1 MTNKN
6 KVISIIVIC
15 YTLIFINYVFVFKGE
30 YNSETIFKIVFLVC
44 AASIT
49 ILSIYLLFIKKENN
63 QIPKPSLNKEAPVV
77 IPDKKKVFNSVKK
90 IKSTGIKKVFG
101 RPTSIYQSNKSKID
115 ERKKRQEQAKII
127 YEEKELQRLIALEEI
142 TKKRAQQSKIK
153 RVVKPI
159 RSIKDNGVEP
169 ATKKTIACVEKK
181 AVPKKTPALK
191 KTIVKT
197 KIKKRVNFST
207 LNIKTSTTKYP
218 IIRKPNQNSIIRT
231 FRFERNNRKGF
242 KEEEFYGAIKRHF
255 SKNFE
260 VIDNAMLAI
269 GTGTNPYEPDIAMV
283 SKSDKNIYIDIEIDE
298 PYAGVTRKLTHC
310 YPEDVNRDNYFVDRG
325 WFVIRFSEYQIH
337 HQIKEC
343 LFQIAKV
350 VSVIDANYKVGRLS
364 AYKSLIKEPNWDTS
378 KARFWESINYRE
390 SYLNHIF
397 KPYKEPENIIDTALT
412 AEEKAEERLVKP
424 QAYIPIAN
432 KTKPKATVEKK
443 IEVKPIRRPFVAPVK
458 KVLDSNNSSVAKL
471 IEMAVNKNYVIEMTY
486 TNRSEETSTR
496 KISQLKYTKE
506 FMNKGYAYKDHFAG
520 FCHNR
525 LEDRSFKISRI
536 EYMKI
541 LN

>member
-6 KVISIIVIC
+6 RVISIIVIC
-15 YTLIFINYVFVFKGE
+15 YTLIFVNYVFVFKGE
-30 YNSETIFKIVFLVC
+30 YNSEIIFKIVFLVC

-49 ILSIYLLFIKKENN
+49 IPSIYLLFFKKEVDNT
-63 QIPKPSLNKEAPVV
+63 PKPSIEKDDP
-77 IPDKKKVFNSVKK
+77 IKVLEKATNVFTTVK
-90 IKSTGIKKVFG
+90 
-101 RPTSIYQSNKSKID
+101 SNKSAAKATARPFKQTYKSRI
-115 ERKKRQEQAKII
+115 EQRNKRQEAARILK
-127 YEEKELQRLIALEEI
+127 EEKELDRLIALEEKQ
-142 TKKRAQQSKIK
+142 KKTAKESKNT
-153 RVVKPI
+153 RVVK
-159 RSIKDNGVEP
+159 GVKISKTKE
-169 ATKKTIACVEKK
+169 ASTKSTTKTARVKAKKTT
-181 AVPKKTPALK
+181 VPKKTETPKNNPIAAS
-191 KTIVKT
+191 
-197 KIKKRVNFST
+197 IKKRVNFST
-207 LNIKTSTTKYP
+207 YNVITSITQYP
-218 IIRKPNQNSIIRT
+218 IIRKPIQNSIIRS
-231 FRFERNNRKGF
+231 FRLERNNRKGF
-242 KEEEFYGAIKRHF
+242 KEEEFYDAIKRRF

-260 VIDNAMLAI
+260 IIDNAMLAI
-269 GTGTNPYEPDIAMV
+269 GTGTNPYEPDIVMV
-283 SKSDKNIYIDIEIDE
+283 SKGEKNIYIDIEIDE

-350 VSVIDANYKVGRLS
+350 VSAIDANYNVGRLS

-390 SYLNHIF
+390 SYLNHVF
-397 KPYKEPENIIDTALT
+397 KPYKEPKNIIDTALT
-412 AEEKAEERLVKP
+412 REEKSEERLVKP
-424 QAYIPIAN
+424 QAYIPIVK
-432 KTKPKATVEKK
+432 KTKPKASIEKK
-443 IEVKPIRRPFVAPVK
+443 IEVKPIRRPVVAPVK

-471 IEMAVNKNYVIEMTY
+471 IEMAVNKNYAIEMTY
-486 TNRSEETSTR
+486 TNWGEETSTR

-525 LEDRSFKISRI
+525 LEERSFKVSRI